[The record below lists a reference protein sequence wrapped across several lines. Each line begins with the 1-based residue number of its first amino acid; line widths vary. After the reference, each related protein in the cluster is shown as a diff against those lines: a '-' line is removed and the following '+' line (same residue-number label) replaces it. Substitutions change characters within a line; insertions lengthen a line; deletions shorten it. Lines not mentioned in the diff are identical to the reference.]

1 MYVDAL
7 DVQLLGKIQ
16 NITITPDECVH
27 NLTIIVIPDG
37 VAQEGNET
45 FSLLITNFDASLL
58 GENASFIG
66 RMDITIIDSDGKI
79 PIFSP
84 KLIQEWPH

>member
-1 MYVDAL
+1 M
-7 DVQLLGKIQ
+7 GKTQ

-45 FSLLITNFDASLL
+45 FSLLITNFDPSLL
-58 GENASFIG
+58 GDNVSFIR
-66 RMDITIIDSDGKI
+66 RMDVTIIDSDGKI
-79 PIFSP
+79 QP
-84 KLIQEWPH
+84 QMPH